1 MADPFRKV
9 PLGRSSLEVTQFGLG
24 SAAFDLLYTPVSK
37 HDAQATLRHA
47 YDIGCRFFDTSPGYA
62 SGRAESRFKGIF
74 DDVPRDSFVISTKVS
89 HALYADDPVPAEDEL
104 PRPMGR
110 DFSYDGTLRLVEA
123 SMQRMGLDRI
133 DIVLIHDPDYHMEEA
148 LAGTY
153 KALRRLRDEGVI
165 KAVGAGMNSAE
176 LLAQLA
182 RSTEFD
188 CFLLAGRYT
197 LLDQRAFDVLLPIA
211 LEQGIGIYLGG
222 PFNSGILADP
232 HAPQATFN
240 YGPAPQEW
248 LERAKRIDAICQR
261 HNVPIKAAAL
271 QFPLA
276 HPAINVILSGARSIA
291 EVDENVAMFQHP
303 IPSALWDDLRSAG
316 LLRDDMPTP
325 S

>member
-1 MADPFRKV
+1 MADPFLKV
-9 PLGRSSLEVTQFGLG
+9 PLGRSSLEVTQLGLG
-24 SAAFDLLYTPVSK
+24 SASFGLLYSPVSK
-37 HDAQATLRHA
+37 QDAQATLRHA
-47 YDIGCRFFDTSPGYA
+47 YDVGCRFFDTSPGYG

-89 HALYADDPVPAEDEL
+89 HALYADDPIPAEDEL
-104 PRPMGR
+104 PFRMGR

-123 SMQRMGLDRI
+123 SMKRMGLDRI
-133 DIVLIHDPDYHMEEA
+133 DIVLLHDPDHHMEEA
-148 LAGTY
+148 LAGSY

-165 KAVGAGMNSAE
+165 KALGAGMNHAD
-176 LLAQLA
+176 LMAKLAGMA
-182 RSTEFD
+182 EFD

-232 HAPQATFN
+232 HAPQAPFN
-240 YGPAPQEW
+240 YGPADQAW

-291 EVDENVAMFQHP
+291 EIDDNVAMFQYP
-303 IPSALWDDLRSAG
+303 IPSELWDDLRSAG

-325 S
+325 N

>member
-24 SAAFDLLYTPVSK
+24 SAAFGLMYTPVSK
-37 HDAQATLRHA
+37 EDAQRTLRYA

-62 SGRAESRFKGIF
+62 TGRAESRFKGIF
-74 DDVPRDSFVISTKVS
+74 DDVPRDSFVMSTKVS
-89 HALYADDPVPAEDEL
+89 HALYADDPIPAEDEQ
-104 PRPMGR
+104 PWPMGR
-110 DFSYDGTLRLVEA
+110 DFSYDGTMRLVEA
-123 SMQRMGLDRI
+123 SMKRMGLDRI

-165 KAVGAGMNSAE
+165 KAMGAGMNNAE

-182 RSTEFD
+182 RSAEFD

-240 YGPAPQEW
+240 YGPASQEW
-248 LERAKRIDAICQR
+248 LERAQRIDAICQR

-291 EVDENVAMFQHP
+291 EVDDNVAMFQHP

-325 S
+325 N